1 MERVQR
7 KSGEAPPYNLVLL
20 LLSCN
25 FPCKRCVRRC
35 PSSSPSSSE
44 TSFQTI
50 SSPPPL
56 SSLGRASRA
65 ELMRVREIAKAG
77 NKVRRGETTACPVA
91 LLVDPKSCQVP
102 HHWSVHERVPGNGYM
117 IWQPWRGGDGNF
129 SPLHSEVGG

>member
-1 MERVQR
+1 MQARR
-7 KSGEAPPYNLVLL
+7 AAMSFFLPLFFRNLVPNHLF
-20 LLSCN
+20 S
-25 FPCKRCVRRC
+25 
-35 PSSSPSSSE
+35 
-44 TSFQTI
+44 
-50 SSPPPL
+50 PPL